1 MGHAE
6 TFMNFIKK
14 NTTDVSVIRELES
27 NEDIKKKTYRRR
39 KLKRLATGVV
49 EHYFWLIFHYFI

>member
-6 TFMNFIKK
+6 TFMKLIKK
-14 NTTDVSVIRELES
+14 TSQDVSIIRELES

-49 EHYFWLIFHYFI
+49 EHYF